1 MVSNDDFDGK
11 ATYLNWNL
19 NRNTPNQL
27 YSLFISIGKAQ
38 HNDWFDSQPSTS
50 SSYSSDDETL
60 NPAKIVEKDSKTIE
74 KVSKIV
80 EKGSKTN
87 YDSIETS
94 STSEEE
100 EDISLK
106 LQLLNQFPICD
117 RFNKN
122 AQIAKG
128 SDFVFQIFS

>member
-1 MVSNDDFDGK
+1 MFQ
-11 ATYLNWNL
+11 YFF
-19 NRNTPNQL
+19 
-27 YSLFISIGKAQ
+27 FISIGKAQ

-50 SSYSSDDETL
+50 SSSSLDDEIIL
-60 NPAKIVEKDSKTIE
+60 NPAKIIE
-74 KVSKIV
+74 KNSKKV

-100 EDISLK
+100 EDISLR

-128 SDFVFQIFS
+128 SDFFLNPLMRDTDTKKTRV

>member
-1 MVSNDDFDGK
+1 M
-11 ATYLNWNL
+11 

-60 NPAKIVEKDSKTIE
+60 NPAKIVEK
-74 KVSKIV
+74 VSKIV

-122 AQIAKG
+122 DQIAKG
-128 SDFVFQIFS
+128 SAFMFQIFSQSSQIFSHKRN

>member
-1 MVSNDDFDGK
+1 MLK
-11 ATYLNWNL
+11 IWNHWDPCPHIF
-19 NRNTPNQL
+19 NI
-27 YSLFISIGKAQ
+27 YFSFSIGKAQ

-50 SSYSSDDETL
+50 SSTSSDDETIL
-60 NPAKIVEKDSKTIE
+60 NQAKIVEKDSKTIE

-80 EKGSKTN
+80 EKGSKTS

-100 EDISLK
+100 ENISLQ

-122 AQIAKG
+122 DQIAKG
-128 SDFVFQIFS
+128 LDFVF

>member
-1 MVSNDDFDGK
+1 MWSQDS
-11 ATYLNWNL
+11 T
-19 NRNTPNQL
+19 T
-27 YSLFISIGKAQ
+27 LFCISIGKAQ
-38 HNDWFDSQPSTS
+38 HNDWFDSQLSTS
-50 SSYSSDDETL
+50 SSSSSDNETIL
-60 NPAKIVEKDSKTIE
+60 NPAKIVEKD
-74 KVSKIV
+74 SKIV

-100 EDISLK
+100 ENTSLQ

-117 RFNKN
+117 RFNKS

-128 SDFVFQIFS
+128 LDFMF

>member
-1 MVSNDDFDGK
+1 MNPLRPMPTHFSIQ
-11 ATYLNWNL
+11 YLF
-19 NRNTPNQL
+19 
-27 YSLFISIGKAQ
+27 FISIGKAQ

-50 SSYSSDDETL
+50 SSSSSDNETIL

-80 EKGSKTN
+80 KKGSKAN

-100 EDISLK
+100 ENISLQ

-128 SDFVFQIFS
+128 SDFFLNPLMRDTDTKKTRV